1 MIEKSLNLDA
11 SDDLA
16 EDNVVSVKPGCRGSG
31 DEKLGTISVRALV
44 CHRQQTR
51 SEKAF
56 VIISQVFSSYLPLV
70 MLTGS
75 LTATFVK
82 KSDFWD
88 FRPVET
94 DPTTDF
100 MTDAMT
106 DLMTNPMTDLETTPI
121 SDSTFVYFISQW
133 FFFHQ

>member
-56 VIISQVFSSYLPLV
+56 VIISQFCQLLSTL
-70 MLTGS
+70 GD
-75 LTATFVK
+75 A
-82 KSDFWD
+82 DCFWD
-88 FRPVET
+88 PRPSRHFT
-94 DPTTDF
+94 
-100 MTDAMT
+100 
-106 DLMTNPMTDLETTPI
+106 
-121 SDSTFVYFISQW
+121 
-133 FFFHQ
+133 

>member
-1 MIEKSLNLDA
+1 MKRAAPLHYKWTDGLVGTLCKVLMIEKSLNLDA

-56 VIISQVFSSYLPLV
+56 VIISQVCQLISTLGDADW
-70 MLTGS
+70 LTDCH
-75 LTATFVK
+75 FCQK
-82 KSDFWD
+82 
-88 FRPVET
+88 E
-94 DPTTDF
+94 
-100 MTDAMT
+100 
-106 DLMTNPMTDLETTPI
+106 
-121 SDSTFVYFISQW
+121 
-133 FFFHQ
+133 